1 MSMSPLK
8 KVLISAGELSGDRL
22 AAEILQE
29 LPKCSAWG
37 LGGPSLLAA
46 GVSCLKTIDSLST
59 IGFDEAISKY
69 KAYKRLMLNLT
80 EMAVE
85 NGTREAILVD
95 YSGFHLRLAAHLK
108 ERGIRCFL
116 VVSPQIWAWRYGR
129 IKKIR
134 AHIETVLCLYK
145 FETEIYERENV
156 SSFFMGHPIVDRVAT
171 PRERTET
178 VLFLPG
184 SRKQE
189 LLFSIPL
196 YIEVAKI
203 LKHKYPELSFVL
215 SITNTNYLAEVF
227 PGEIPALIQVSQ
239 EPAPD
244 LLASSR
250 AALACS
256 GTVTMECA
264 LAQTPYAIVYK
275 VSWLSYILAKTIG
288 KVKYLGMASILA
300 KKQIAEEF
308 INHRLKPKLIAQEME
323 KLLYNET
330 YRSELQRE
338 YKIVRPQLG
347 DPGAAQRAGS
357 FLKKVIFS

>member
-1 MSMSPLK
+1 MFPLK
-8 KVLISAGELSGDRL
+8 KILISAGELSGDRL
-22 AAEILQE
+22 AGEILQE
-29 LPKCSAWG
+29 LPKCLAWG
-37 LGGPSLLAA
+37 LGGPSMLAA
-46 GVSCLKTIDSLST
+46 GVSCIKTIDSLST

-69 KAYKRLMLNLT
+69 KAYKRLMLNIT
-80 EMAVE
+80 AMAVE
-85 NGTREAILVD
+85 NGTKEAILVD
-95 YSGFHLRLAAHLK
+95 YSGFHLRLAGYLK
-108 ERGIRCFL
+108 KSGIRCFL

-171 PRERTET
+171 PRERSET

-196 YIEVAKI
+196 YIEVANI
-203 LKHKYPELSFVL
+203 LKPKYPDLSFTL

-227 PGEIPALIQVSQ
+227 PTEIPAFIQVSQ
-239 EPAPD
+239 EPAPS
-244 LLASSR
+244 LLASSK

-300 KKQIAEEF
+300 KRQIAQEF
-308 INHRLKPKLIAQEME
+308 INHRLRPKLIAKEME
-323 KLLYNET
+323 KLLYNDD
-330 YRSELQRE
+330 YRSELQQE
-338 YKIVRPQLG
+338 YKSVRPQLG

-357 FLKKVIFS
+357 FIKKAIFS